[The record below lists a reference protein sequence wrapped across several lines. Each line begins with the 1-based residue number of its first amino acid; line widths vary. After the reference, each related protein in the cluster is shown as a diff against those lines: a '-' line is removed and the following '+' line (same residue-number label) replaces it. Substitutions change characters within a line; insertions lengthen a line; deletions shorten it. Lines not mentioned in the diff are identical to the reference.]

1 MLGRSLTVLGRQAE
15 AIAAYRQAL
24 ARLGTAA
31 APEAAGWRVDLADL
45 LGSAKSGSLAGE
57 PAELVAQALAQ
68 DDRHPKALALAG
80 AAAWQAGEHEQARRY
95 WRRLLEVTPADEP
108 LRRIA
113 EQGLAQP

>member
-1 MLGRSLTVLGRQAE
+1 
-15 AIAAYRQAL
+15 
-24 ARLGTAA
+24 
-31 APEAAGWRVDLADL
+31 
-45 LGSAKSGSLAGE
+45 
-57 PAELVAQALAQ
+57 VAQALAQ